1 MFLVRSLVLM
11 SPAVAIGYREKG
23 LRNRI
28 GTVVLGGDLL
38 GPGSQ
43 PWRIPECPLIP
54 ANRRTCGAGKCH
66 SLSLCAVAIR
76 KQIRVP

>member
-1 MFLVRSLVLM
+1 MFLVRSLVLL
-11 SPAVAIGYREKG
+11 SPAVAIGFREKG

-28 GTVVLGGDLL
+28 GAVVLGGDLAVS
-38 GPGSQ
+38 PGGFLSV
-43 PWRIPECPLIP
+43 P
-54 ANRRTCGAGKCH
+54 ARTCGAGKCH